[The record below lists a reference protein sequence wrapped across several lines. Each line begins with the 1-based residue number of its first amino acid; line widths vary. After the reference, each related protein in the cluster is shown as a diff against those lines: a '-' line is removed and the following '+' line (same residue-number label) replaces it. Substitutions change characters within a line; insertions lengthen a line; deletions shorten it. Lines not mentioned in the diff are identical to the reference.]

1 MLTHPHILIDLAIS
15 WLEDRGYRVYAGIVF
30 EYYRRTQGLK
40 ELDRD
45 MIIFLLGVER
55 HCETPNV
62 CFFQTWG
69 CWQQSHLAICAGSPS
84 RAEW

>member
-45 MIIFLLGVER
+45 MIIFLLGVETLR
-55 HCETPNV
+55 DSKCLL
-62 CFFQTWG
+62 FSDMG
-69 CWQQSHLAICAGSPS
+69 LLATEPPS
-84 RAEW
+84 NLCR